1 MKASPLRSTAT
12 VAVLL
17 GLWLSGLPST
27 GFAQGTTTGDTGSPG
42 AVGSAPLPASQVPAN
57 GIVSKTNPNEVT
69 KLRRLVRDVASN
81 TDNIRSAGNFGA
93 QLWLTAN
100 GDFAQDWK
108 KPEAP
113 SIEPVE
119 IAVRGTS
126 LYSVIIFYG
135 EGRTSA
141 GLGNVSYDITVLRPD
156 GSIYNRRDALVGYQ
170 NLAPTDERELQLGR
184 NYISINLGPDD
195 PVGTYTVTATVH
207 DNVSRVDLPLKST
220 FVVQ

>member
-1 MKASPLRSTAT
+1 MKSSLLSAT
-12 VAVLL
+12 TLAVLL
-17 GLWLSGLPST
+17 GLSLSGTPSN

-42 AVGSAPLPASQVPAN
+42 AAGVAPPTASQVPAS
-57 GIVSKTNPNEVT
+57 GIVSKINPNEVT

-81 TDNIRSAGNFGA
+81 TDNIRSSGNFGA

-100 GDFAQDWK
+100 GDFSQDWK

-113 SIEPVE
+113 TIDPVE
-119 IAVRGTS
+119 IALRNTPIFTV
-126 LYSVIIFYG
+126 VIFYG
-135 EGRTSA
+135 EGRTAA

-156 GSIYNRRDALVGYQ
+156 GTVYNRRDALVGYQ
-170 NLAPTDERELQLGR
+170 NLAPADERELQLGR
-184 NYISINLGPDD
+184 NYISINIGPDD
-195 PVGTYTVTATVH
+195 PIGTYTINATVH